1 MDRNL
6 IYEAIYKP
14 ELRAHLPLN
23 ELEQIRDA
31 YPYFTTAHVLL
42 AKIYKERNDHRFA
55 DQLQKAAVYVGDRKV
70 LYDFITAQQEVVHAS
85 EPLEEKSE
93 SAAPTVDVLN
103 DQPTSVIA
111 EFEPPVVNISVES
124 IIDETPVERE
134 RTIGS
139 EEDNEV
145 TEALRLSE
153 THTSL
158 APTVDPVVET
168 FETKSEE
175 NITAA
180 EAEAPSEEKSIKPS
194 ASLRAADIDPLNKEI
209 LIEAVHSS
217 IELEVEESEDEESQ
231 IDEEE
236 ALDVRFTSSEQSPIQ
251 EPKTYAEWIM
261 WKANKMNGLTGT
273 GETTAPVRQEPL
285 EQADRS
291 TVEPSS
297 FQRIDKPEPKKAQ
310 QSLIDRFIQAQPK
323 ITPGKAAEYAPN
335 LNLGKDSLEEDMT
348 FVTETM
354 AKLFAQQ
361 GKMDKARKVYKQLM
375 VLHPEKSVYFAAQL
389 KNLNQQKK

>member
-1 MDRNL
+1 MDRNI

-31 YPYFTTAHVLL
+31 YPYFTAAHVLL

-70 LYDFITAQQEVVHAS
+70 LYDFITTQQEAIHAP
-85 EPLEEKSE
+85 EQLDEKSE
-93 SAAPTVDVLN
+93 SAEPVAEVLI
-103 DQPTSVIA
+103 DQPSSVILESA
-111 EFEPPVVNISVES
+111 PPVVHISVES
-124 IIDETPVERE
+124 IIEETPVERE
-134 RTIGS
+134 TTVGS
-139 EEDNEV
+139 EENSAV

-153 THTSL
+153 TPIS
-158 APTVDPVVET
+158 APTAVAPSEA
-168 FETKSEE
+168 KSEE
-175 NITAA
+175 HLSESPVET
-180 EAEAPSEEKSIKPS
+180 PSEEIQVKQS

-217 IELEVEESEDEESQ
+217 IELEVEESQDEVINNVPEEESEAS
-231 IDEEE
+231 EEGIG
-236 ALDVRFTSSEQSPIQ
+236 SSEQSSIH
-251 EPKTYAEWIM
+251 EPRTYAEWMM
-261 WKANKMNGLTGT
+261 WKANKMNGLTER
-273 GETTAPVRQEPL
+273 GETPAISSPESF
-285 EQADRS
+285 EKAERS
-291 TVEPSS
+291 IIEPSS

-310 QSLIDRFIQAQPK
+310 QSLIDRFIQSQPK

>member
-23 ELEQIRDA
+23 ELEEIRDA
-31 YPYFTTAHVLL
+31 YPYFTAAHVLL

-70 LYDFITAQQEVVHAS
+70 LYDFITTQQEVVPAT
-85 EPLEEKSE
+85 EQLDEQSE
-93 SAAPTVDVLN
+93 SAEPAAEVLI
-103 DQPTSVIA
+103 DQPSNVIV
-111 EFEPPVVNISVES
+111 EIEPPVVHISVES
-124 IIDETPVERE
+124 IIEETPVERE
-134 RTIGS
+134 RTVGS
-139 EEDNEV
+139 EENTEV

-153 THTSL
+153 TPIS
-158 APTVDPVVET
+158 APHAVET
-168 FETKSEE
+168 LEATSEE
-175 NITAA
+175 HLT
-180 EAEAPSEEKSIKPS
+180 ESPVETPSEEIQIKQS

-217 IELEVEESEDEESQ
+217 IELEVEESRDEEDRNVEEDEVEST
-231 IDEEE
+231 
-236 ALDVRFTSSEQSPIQ
+236 DVHISSTEQSPIH
-251 EPKTYAEWIM
+251 EPKTYAEWMM
-261 WKANKMNGLTGT
+261 WKANRMNGLTEK
-273 GETTAPVRQEPL
+273 GETPATARQEPI
-285 EQADRS
+285 EKAERS
-291 TVEPSS
+291 AIEPSS

-310 QSLIDRFIQAQPK
+310 QSLIDRFIQSQPK